1 MKDWKSKQ
9 FNMDKGL
16 VQKVLDLYFKYC
28 ELELPFKIG
37 DEYEIHEFTLEY
49 LHGRI
54 QTKYDTYQYVKE
66 LNFSID
72 KLKMDSA
79 TLIFCWDQLIE
90 FELSFIKP
98 IERIGSKKS
107 DEVLQEVFAIE
118 GLYIVETTKQLR
130 IKYIIGLHGVE
141 LTIYKY

>member
-1 MKDWKSKQ
+1 MKDWKSKP

-28 ELELPFKIG
+28 ELDLPFKIR
-37 DEYEIHEFTLEY
+37 DEYEIHEFDLEY

-54 QTKYDTYQYVKE
+54 QTKYDTYQYAKE

-79 TLIFCWDQLIE
+79 TLIFCWDELIE
-90 FELSFIKP
+90 FELSFIKL

-107 DEVLQEVFAIE
+107 DEVLQEIFAVESLFIE
-118 GLYIVETTKQLR
+118 ETTKQ
-130 IKYIIGLHGVE
+130 IKLKYMVGLDGLE
-141 LTIYKY
+141 LTVYK